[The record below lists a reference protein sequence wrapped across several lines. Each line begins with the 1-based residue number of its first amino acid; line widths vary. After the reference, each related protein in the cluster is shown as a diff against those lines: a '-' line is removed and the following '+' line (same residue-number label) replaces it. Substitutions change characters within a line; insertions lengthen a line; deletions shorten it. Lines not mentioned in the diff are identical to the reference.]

1 LKLSEKIAIVGIGGV
16 FPGANNLDEFW
27 KNIVN
32 AKDTAIDVAE
42 DRWRVQPDELYS
54 TSLSSDKVNSRRAC
68 LIQNFEFNPEGFN
81 VDKALLQRLDPM
93 YQILLHAGRDAWND
107 ANTDSVNRER
117 VGVVIGNIA
126 LPTESSSLLSDE
138 LFKQL
143 FESQLNI
150 SAESHKESIE
160 PLNRYVAGLPGGLL
174 AKALGFGA
182 GAYTLDAACSSS
194 LYSLKY
200 AIDELIAKRTD
211 VMLAGGLSRP
221 DCLYTQMGFSQLNA
235 ISKTGR
241 CSPFDSKADG
251 LVVGEGAGIFVLKRL
266 NDAIEQ
272 GDHIYATIEGIG
284 LSNDIEGNIMSPDS
298 EGQGRAMAA
307 AYEMANWK
315 PNQVQHIECHGT
327 GTPVGDGV
335 EFTSLKNLWQS
346 YDVLTDNKSECVI
359 GSVKSNVGHLLTAA
373 GAAALMKTLL
383 AMKHSVLPPTANYQ
397 SPSEKIDLA
406 NSPFQVLDK
415 AKSWSTKDDL
425 PKRAA
430 ISGFG
435 FGGINAHVLLQEY
448 VAKGTSSAI
457 ASSASFSNPHVLDI
471 HSGSASD
478 ASSLSQKNHSFSTHS
493 FTSKKNDIAIVG
505 IDSRLGPWNDQHD
518 LDKALLFGGDKKTK
532 QPENWWG
539 SDGSDYKGYF
549 IDEVN
554 VPLGRYRI
562 PPTELKEMLPQ
573 QLLMLEVAANALEDA
588 NLSELSK
595 QQQCRTGVFV
605 GIELDLNTTNFHF
618 RWMQKKYAREWLL
631 HLGFQ
636 LNENDLNEW
645 IENLKQAFGPALT
658 ANRTM
663 GALGGIVASRI
674 ARAFRVGGPAFT
686 ISSEET
692 SGLRA
697 LESGVRALQQKEL
710 DQVIVGAVDLASDI
724 RAVKAN
730 AKQIDNIADAATAF
744 VLKRHDDA
752 VRDGDK
758 VYALIKGIGVA
769 SAGGCDDKVD
779 NAAIISAIQ
788 NACSEENC
796 HLDNIDFVSYA
807 SNDDVVDI
815 PALKN
820 AVTHSFT
827 LGDSGAANGLINVTS
842 SVSALHHC
850 VIPSISDSRYWLK
863 DKVEGSRKALVNSTS
878 IGGNC
883 VSVLLEQA
891 NVNTRVKN
899 IKQKVIS
906 ISADSKESLINKI
919 NNLSFEQSIEDS
931 KGKYRA
937 VFLVK
942 SENEFEQ
949 SREELITAI
958 NNHASIDNGRCFY
971 SVKPLAEKGRVAFV
985 YPGSGNHFYGMGQ
998 ELGVSFPNVLEKLN
1012 KENDSLASQF
1022 AKGRFWKEQDDKDNH
1037 GNALS
1042 HEEVIFGQV
1051 WLGTFVSDVVS
1062 SFNIKPDAVIGY
1074 SLGETAGFFSTR
1086 TWKARDEMLKRI
1098 QQSTLFTEELAGA
1111 CTSVQKAWGTDES
1124 IDWALGVVNA
1134 SAEKVKTVLEQ
1145 YERVYLLIINTP
1157 NECVIG
1163 GDKTELHKAVKEL
1176 ATHFHPLS
1184 GVTTVHCE
1192 VAKPVEKSY
1201 RDLHIFET
1209 TPPED
1214 VTFYSGIRGGAYE
1227 VTQDSAAD
1235 SILDQALAPFD
1246 YIKVIN
1252 SAYED
1257 GVRLFVEMGPGN
1269 SCTRMIG
1276 QILEGKEHYA
1286 KAICVK
1292 GQNSVDNTLQTIAR
1306 LYVEGVDVD
1315 FSILELENISSK
1327 KEYENYISVKIGGQ
1341 PFNVPLPPTQ
1351 KTEAVEHKQV
1361 EIKEVISD
1369 ANRVNATPMPMV
1381 ANGDFQPMIQQ
1392 MQLTEQARAEAQET
1406 FLRISQGMTETL
1418 SQAINMQMQLL
1429 NNDSVDLSQTT
1440 VRQAPSNRKECLF
1453 DREQCMEIAIG
1464 SIGNVLGSE
1473 FADIDS
1479 YPTRVRLPDE
1489 PLMLADRIISIDGE
1503 ADSLKHNPNT
1513 NGRVITEHDV
1523 LPGAWYLDQGR
1534 IPTCIAVEAGQ
1545 ADLFLSGYLGI
1556 DHITKGLA
1564 VYRLLDAKITFHGP
1578 LPEAGQTIHYDIR
1591 INEFFRQDDTYLFRF
1606 NFEGTVNGQP
1616 LLTMTEGCAGFF
1628 TQQELDA
1635 GKGVVLTNI
1644 EKQKAHGT
1652 YTGGYKELL
1661 AMQVESYSDEQLNA
1675 LRQGDLVSCFGETFN
1690 GISLTQPVGLPSG
1703 RMTLVHRILKL
1714 DPTAGRFSIGQ
1725 ITGEADIHP
1734 DDWFLT
1740 CHFVDDR
1747 VMPGTL
1753 MYECCLHTLRVYLL
1767 RMGWIGEADEFV
1779 YEPII
1784 GEVSQLKCRGQVTEE
1799 TKAVQY
1805 EITLKEIG
1813 YQADGTPYV
1822 LADALMYGDHRAI
1835 VQMKNMSVQLTGL
1848 KRDKLEALWSSQTI
1862 TNTKE
1867 ILFDNDSILA
1877 FAEGNPSEAFGDKY
1891 KVFDNER
1898 KIARLPRPP
1907 YKFLDQIVSI
1917 KDCEQWVL
1925 KAGGV
1930 IEAEYEV
1937 PADEWYFTEDNQ
1949 PYMPFAVL
1957 LEVALQPCGWL
1968 AAYLGSA
1975 LTSDVDISFRNL
1987 GGKATQFLQVTPD
2000 IGTLTTKVKMTSVS
2014 QSGGMIIQ
2022 HYDYEMTSKNGLVYK
2037 GNTYFGFFS
2046 KQALADQIGIR
2057 EVAPYQ
2063 ATEQEQARATSFSYP
2078 DKAPMPADMMRM
2090 VDEISLYDP
2099 EGGPNKLGFIEGK
2112 AKVKEEAWFF
2122 KAHFYEDPVWP
2133 GSLGLESFMQ
2143 LLKVFAWERWK
2154 GELEIGRFSFEN
2166 MALNHVHEWVYR
2178 GQILPVDEEVTVQ
2191 AVITEIDDS
2200 SKTIKADGFLTVD
2213 GRIIYQMKDFALRI
2227 A

>member
-1 LKLSEKIAIVGIGGV
+1 MTEQIAIVGIGGV
-16 FPGANNLDEFW
+16 FPGARDLEEFW
-27 KNIVN
+27 RNIVN
-32 AKDTAIDVAE
+32 AKDTAIDVVA
-42 DRWRVQPDELYS
+42 DRWRVQANELYS
-54 TSLSSDKVNSRRAC
+54 SKLSPDKVNSRRAC
-68 LIQNFEFNPEGFN
+68 LIQDFEFNAESFN
-81 VDKALLQRLDPM
+81 IDKALLQRLDPM

-107 ANTDSVNRER
+107 ANTEIVNKER

-138 LFKQL
+138 LFKKL

-150 SAESHKESIE
+150 STDSHKEKIE

-200 AIDELIAKRTD
+200 AIDELIAGRTD

-221 DCLYTQMGFSQLNA
+221 DCLYTQSGFSQLNA
-235 ISKTGR
+235 ISKSGR

-272 GDHIYATIEGIG
+272 GDHIYATIEGVG

-346 YDVLTDNKSECVI
+346 YDVPDDIKVECVI

-383 AMKHSVLPPTANYQ
+383 AMKHGVLPPTANYE

-406 NSPFQVLDK
+406 NSPFKVLNK
-415 AKSWSTKDDL
+415 AKPWNTKDDL

-435 FGGINAHVLLQEY
+435 FGGINAHILLQEY
-448 VAKGTSSAI
+448 KKEEKHESSTI
-457 ASSASFSNPHVLDI
+457 DI
-471 HSGSASD
+471 KHD
-478 ASSLSQKNHSFSTHS
+478 
-493 FTSKKNDIAIVG
+493 DIAIIG
-505 IDSRLGPWNDQHD
+505 MESRLGPWDGQESF
-518 LDKALLFGGDKKTK
+518 DKALLFGDDKKNK
-532 QPENWWG
+532 RPENWWG
-539 SDGSDYKGYF
+539 SDSNEYKGYF

-562 PPTELKEMLPQ
+562 PPAELKEMLPQ

-588 NLSELSK
+588 KLSELTK
-595 QQQCRTGVFV
+595 EQQCRMGVFV

-618 RWMQKKYAREWLL
+618 RWMQKKYAGEWLKR
-631 HLGFQ
+631 LGLQ

-645 IENLKQAFGPALT
+645 VENLKQAFGPALT

-674 ARAFRVGGPAFT
+674 ARAFRIGGPSFT
-686 ISSEET
+686 LSSEET

-730 AKQIDNIADAATAF
+730 TKQLDNIADAATAF
-744 VLKRHDDA
+744 VLKRHEDA

-779 NAAIISAIQ
+779 NSAVISAIR
-788 NACSEENC
+788 NACSEANC
-796 HLDNIDFVSYA
+796 HLDNVDFVSYA
-807 SNDDVVDI
+807 SNDAVVDI
-815 PALKN
+815 PALKKS
-820 AVTHSFT
+820 VHHSFA
-827 LGDSGAANGLINVTS
+827 LGDSGAANGLINLAS
-842 SVSALHHC
+842 SVSALHYC
-850 VIPSISDSRYWLK
+850 VLPSVAYSHYWLK
-863 DKVEGSRKALVNSTS
+863 DKVEGSRKALANSTS
-878 IGGNC
+878 ISGNC
-883 VSVLLEQA
+883 VSVVLEQA
-891 NVNTRVKN
+891 DVDTGIKN
-899 IKQKVIS
+899 IEQKVIS
-906 ISADSKESLINKI
+906 ISTDSKESLIHKI
-919 NNLSFEQSIEDS
+919 KNITFEQNIEDN

-937 VFLVK
+937 VLLVK
-942 SENEFEQ
+942 SENEYKQ
-949 SREELITAI
+949 CCEELITAI
-958 NNHASIDNGRCFY
+958 NNNVSIDNGCCFY
-971 SVKPLAEKGRVAFV
+971 SAEPLAKKGKVAFV

-998 ELGVSFPNVLEKLN
+998 ELGISFPNVLEQLN
-1012 KENDSLASQF
+1012 KENNSLASQF
-1022 AKGRFWKEQDDKDNH
+1022 ANGRFWNDQDDKNNH
-1037 GNALS
+1037 GNVLS

-1062 SFNIKPDAVIGY
+1062 SFNIKPDAIIGY

-1098 QQSTLFTEELAGA
+1098 QQSTLFTEELTGA

-1124 IDWALGVVNA
+1124 IEWALGVVNA
-1134 SAEKVKTVLEQ
+1134 SAEKVKTVLEL

-1163 GDKTELHKAVKEL
+1163 GDKAELHKAIQEL
-1176 ATHFHPLS
+1176 AVHFHPLT

-1192 VAKPVEKSY
+1192 VAKPVEKAY
-1201 RDLHIFET
+1201 RDLHVFET
-1209 TPPED
+1209 TPPEH
-1214 VTFYSGIRGGAYE
+1214 VTFYSGIRGGAYD

-1246 YIKVIN
+1246 YTKVIN
-1252 SAYED
+1252 SAYQD

-1286 KAICVK
+1286 NAICVK
-1292 GQNSVDNTLQTIAR
+1292 GQNSVDNALQVIAK

-1315 FSILELENISSK
+1315 FSALQAENKNSR
-1327 KEYENYISVKIGGQ
+1327 KEYKKYVSVKTGGQ
-1341 PFNVPLPPTQ
+1341 PFNVPQPPVR
-1351 KTEAVEHKQV
+1351 KPEAVKQKQT
-1361 EIKEVISD
+1361 EIKESVSEKNKNND
-1369 ANRVNATPMPMV
+1369 VLTPLPMA
-1381 ANGDFQPMIQQ
+1381 ANGDFQPTIEQ

-1418 SQAINMQMQLL
+1418 SQAINMQMHLL
-1429 NNDSVDLSQTT
+1429 NNGSIDVSQ
-1440 VRQAPSNRKECLF
+1440 VNARQEQAIRKDCLF

-1464 SIGNVLGSE
+1464 SIENVLGAE
-1473 FADIDS
+1473 FADIDN

-1503 ADSLKHNPNT
+1503 IDSLKNNPNT

-1523 LPGAWYLDQGR
+1523 LPGSWYLDQGR

-1564 VYRLLDAKITFHGP
+1564 VYRLLDAKITFHGS

-1606 NFEGTVNGQP
+1606 NFEGTVNGEP

-1635 GKGVVLTNI
+1635 GKGIVLTNI
-1644 EKQKAHGT
+1644 EKQQAQGA
-1652 YTGGYKELL
+1652 YTRGYEELL
-1661 AMQVESYSDEQLNA
+1661 AMQVESYNDEQLNA
-1675 LRQGDLVSCFGETFN
+1675 LRQGDLAGCFGERFN
-1690 GISLTQPVGLPSG
+1690 DINLTKPVGLPSG
-1703 RMTLVHRILKL
+1703 RMTLVHRILNL
-1714 DPTAGRFSIGQ
+1714 DPTAGRFGIGQ

-1767 RMGWIGEADEFV
+1767 RMGWIGDADEFV
-1779 YEPII
+1779 YEPIV

-1813 YQADGTPYV
+1813 YHADGTPYV

-1848 KRDKLEALWSSQTI
+1848 KREKLEARWSNQTI
-1862 TNTKE
+1862 TNTKQ

-1877 FAEGNPSEAFGDKY
+1877 FAEGNPSEAFGDRY
-1891 KVFDNER
+1891 KIFDNER

-1930 IEAEYEV
+1930 IEAEYQV
-1937 PADEWYFTEDNQ
+1937 PVDEWYFTEDNQ

-2000 IGTLTTKVKMTSVS
+2000 IGRLTTKVKMTNVS

-2022 HYDYEMTSKNGLVYK
+2022 HYDYEMTCKKGLVYK

-2057 EVAPYQ
+2057 DVVPYQ
-2063 ATEQEQARATSFSYP
+2063 ATEKEQARASSFPYP
-2078 DKAPMPADMMRM
+2078 NKAPMPADMMRM

-2099 EGGPNKLGFIEGK
+2099 EGGPNKLGLIEGK
-2112 AKVKEEAWFF
+2112 AKVKEESWFF

-2154 GELEIGRFSFEN
+2154 GELEEGHFSFES
-2166 MALNHVHEWVYR
+2166 MALNHLHEWIYR
-2178 GQILPVDEEVTVQ
+2178 GQILPVDDEVTVQ
-2191 AVITEIDDS
+2191 AVITKIDNA

-2213 GRIIYQMKDFALRI
+2213 GRIIYQMKDFTLRI